1 MASYSFKFKISTTV
15 TKIICWVV
23 KILRQ
28 QERHALVGLYPH
40 SISVAGKIDSLFIET
55 SIFIKY
61 ELTLNS
67 IEIIYELLPCI
78 LSFESYQKS
87 QKYEWLLP
95 ISSLTWIWWRKG
107 NKIRVNDYYHLY
119 IFLKKSM
126 HFKDKTKA
134 YNFTWNIRVGY
145 HSLTPFPI

>member
-1 MASYSFKFKISTTV
+1 MAGYSLKFKKSTTV

-23 KILRQ
+23 KVLRQ
-28 QERHALVGLYPH
+28 QERRVCPCRSLPTFH
-40 SISVAGKIDSLFIET
+40 ISGRNDSLFIET

-67 IEIIYELLPCI
+67 IEIIYELLPFI

-134 YNFTWNIRVGY
+134 YDFTWNVRVGY